1 LDVVASR
8 VPKSCT
14 VVLAVEELR
23 LNLLI
28 TKSVLLGNFR
38 RGNGSAE
45 MRKTP
50 ECSFVLLS
58 GLFFSR
64 EQK

>member
-1 LDVVASR
+1 LYVITSG
-8 VPKSCT
+8 VPKTCA
-14 VVLAVEELR
+14 VVLVVEELR
-23 LNLLI
+23 PNLLI

-38 RGNGSAE
+38 RGNGSAG

-50 ECSFVLLS
+50 ESLFILLS